1 MRLTVSTAVNLR
13 AKAASGRLSS
23 AMTTVAI
30 VPAKNEAMAAIA
42 SATPARPCR
51 AIWWP
56 SRQVMI
62 EEVSPG
68 TLTRMA
74 AVELPYC
81 AP

>member
-1 MRLTVSTAVNLR
+1 M
-13 AKAASGRLSS
+13 
-23 AMTTVAI
+23 

-42 SATPARPCR
+42 SAGPARPCR

-56 SRQVMI
+56 SMQVTI
-62 EEVSPG
+62 EDVSPG

>member
-1 MRLTVSTAVNLR
+1 
-13 AKAASGRLSS
+13 
-23 AMTTVAI
+23 MTTVAI

-42 SATPARPCR
+42 SAEPARPCR